1 MVMMMMM
8 IFVCHNERSY
18 DTNTW
23 TLFNRHKS
31 VDPHLR
37 TMLSICDFSEL
48 FVCMWNRCL
57 FPFYLIASNFNDF
70 HLNFCD
76 TLKCDLFDQ
85 LFLFY
90 YSSFPSVALS
100 FYLHS
105 VRVTFNIV
113 QLPHHILCIQTKHP
127 LVNVFLLAIH
137 YWLTSVIAS
146 ILFYCMIELMP
157 YKLVLSKKFIKG
169 DDL

>member
-85 LFLFY
+85 LFFTLLFII
-90 YSSFPSVALS
+90 S
-100 FYLHS
+100 
-105 VRVTFNIV
+105 
-113 QLPHHILCIQTKHP
+113 LCRT
-127 LVNVFLLAIH
+127 
-137 YWLTSVIAS
+137 
-146 ILFYCMIELMP
+146 
-157 YKLVLSKKFIKG
+157 LVLSPFSSSNIQHCSITSSYFMHSNKTPTCQRFSTSNSLLINFCNCINSILLYDRVNAIQTGIIEKIY
-169 DDL
+169 